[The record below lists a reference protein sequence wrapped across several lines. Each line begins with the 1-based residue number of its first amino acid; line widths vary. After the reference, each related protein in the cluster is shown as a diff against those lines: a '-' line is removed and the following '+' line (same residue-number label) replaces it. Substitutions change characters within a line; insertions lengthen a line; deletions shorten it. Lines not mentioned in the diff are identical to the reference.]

1 MAIRIWLSRYAPF
14 GFGALYLLLATSA
27 ARTLLEAT
35 MSTHMLIQIPLLVA
49 VGIIAGRLLPERC
62 QGSLLAVAGGAI
74 PCVVLAI
81 FASSYWML
89 PRALDA
95 ALANPLTEAA
105 KFITLPALAGLPLAL
120 AWKQL
125 SVIGRGFI
133 WTNFISMLAVL
144 GWLYIAAPVRLC
156 NSYLL
161 DQQTGAGWL
170 MVKLAMLMFAGWLGT
185 LFVGNDSAPLGERCR
200 GRYCQL
206 DGVGSTCRG
215 WCDTSH

>member
-1 MAIRIWLSRYAPF
+1 MALRISLSRYAPF
-14 GFGALYLLLATSA
+14 GIGALYLLLATPT

-35 MSTHMLIQIPLLVA
+35 MSTHMLVQIPLLVA
-49 VGIIAGRLLPERC
+49 AGIVAGRLLPERY
-62 QGSLLAVAGGAI
+62 QGSLLADAGGAI

-89 PRALDA
+89 PRALDS

-125 SVIGRGFI
+125 SAIGRGFV

-161 DQQTGAGWL
+161 DQQTGSGWL
-170 MVKLAMLMFAGWLGT
+170 MIKIAMLLLAGWLGM
-185 LFVGNDSAPLGERCR
+185 LFIGGDSAPPESGAAEGTVNLT
-200 GRYCQL
+200 RYAELAAAPRTNC
-206 DGVGSTCRG
+206 
-215 WCDTSH
+215 